1 MDIIRVIVFFLC
13 LKQMWTDFLVIIIW
27 FFHIPQPCK
36 SKAVEMEDKAW
47 EPNNPISPNW
57 CFDVV
62 GKVSNGSSLLLA
74 ILACEFG
81 HKSQNLPFVKRP
93 KTVNMLMCKM
103 WFEIQALSISASRV
117 WILQLCWKLHINLI
131 LTYNKWDWILAA
143 AHFLAIK
150 LMVVCVQ
157 ISEKLRDLSPHIARL
172 NLHYILEMDWYV
184 CWENNKILL
193 SLWINPSANSLRFKH
208 WFNWMNN

>member
-1 MDIIRVIVFFLC
+1 
-13 LKQMWTDFLVIIIW
+13 
-27 FFHIPQPCK
+27 
-36 SKAVEMEDKAW
+36 MEDKAW

-81 HKSQNLPFVKRP
+81 HKSQNLPFVKCP

-103 WFEIQALSISASRV
+103 WFEIQALSISASTV
-117 WILQLCWKLHINLI
+117 WILQLCWELHTNLI
-131 LTYNKWDWILAA
+131 LTYNTCDWILAA

-150 LMVVCVQ
+150 FMVVCVNQ
-157 ISEKLRDLSPHIARL
+157 WKASWPLTPHCRTI
-172 NLHYILEMDWYV
+172 EMDWYV
-184 CWENNKILL
+184 CWENNKIL
-193 SLWINPSANSLRFKH
+193 FKP
-208 WFNWMNN
+208 MNRSISKQFKIQALI

>member
-1 MDIIRVIVFFLC
+1 
-13 LKQMWTDFLVIIIW
+13 
-27 FFHIPQPCK
+27 
-36 SKAVEMEDKAW
+36 MEDKAW

-81 HKSQNLPFVKRP
+81 HKSQNLPFVKHP

-103 WFEIQALSISASRV
+103 WFEIKALSISASTV
-117 WILQLCWKLHINLI
+117 WILQLCWKLHTNLI

-150 LMVVCVQ
+150 LMVVCGQ
-157 ISEKLRDLSPHIARL
+157 ISEKLRDLSPHIAGL

-184 CWENNKILL
+184 WWENNKI
-193 SLWINPSANSLRFKH
+193 PFKP
-208 WFNWMNN
+208 MNKSISKQFKFQALI

>member
-1 MDIIRVIVFFLC
+1 
-13 LKQMWTDFLVIIIW
+13 
-27 FFHIPQPCK
+27 
-36 SKAVEMEDKAW
+36 MENKAW

-81 HKSQNLPFVKRP
+81 HKSQNLPFVKCP

-103 WFEIQALSISASRV
+103 WFEIQALSISASTV
-117 WILQLCWKLHINLI
+117 WILQLCWELHTNLI
-131 LTYNKWDWILAA
+131 LTYNTCDWILAA

-150 LMVVCVQ
+150 FMVVCVNQ
-157 ISEKLRDLSPHIARL
+157 WKASWPLTPHCRTKSTLHFRNGLVCVLR
-172 NLHYILEMDWYV
+172 E
-184 CWENNKILL
+184 
-193 SLWINPSANSLRFKH
+193 
-208 WFNWMNN
+208 